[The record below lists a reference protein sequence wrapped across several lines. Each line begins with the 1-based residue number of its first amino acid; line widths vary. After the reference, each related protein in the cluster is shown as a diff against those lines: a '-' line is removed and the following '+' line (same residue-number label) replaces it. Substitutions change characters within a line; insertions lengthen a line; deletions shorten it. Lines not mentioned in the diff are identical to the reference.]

1 MDQSEIKAGI
11 CSQHQARE
19 TVRAEKQATGVKRGK
34 TYATLITITL
44 GLVLIGYKYVSNR
57 KINGNLSLS
66 WIISIM
72 LP

>member
-19 TVRAEKQATGVKRGK
+19 AVRAGKQATGAKRGK
-34 TYATLITITL
+34 TCATQITITL